1 MYDGHRLIDTLRQHR
16 PCTVCVINWVIIVKT
31 TRDQTKVISIVANYE
46 EDNEEILSKK
56 GSRFSK
62 RPQKKTNDVR
72 FVTKGY

>member
-56 GSRFSK
+56 RLSFLKETPKEDQRC
-62 RPQKKTNDVR
+62 
-72 FVTKGY
+72 